1 MKTYGSKNTIGIIQ
15 GVPVTGLAPGDDVW
29 TFKLAEDRVKKSVG
43 IDGAV
48 ALAVTNDETGEV
60 TLKLMQTSPTNLA
73 LLALSALQ
81 KQTTALIP
89 IALLFQDTFRQDR
102 IIGING
108 WIETT
113 PEVNR
118 GAGINIHEW
127 KFGFETLTLAFSAL

>member
-1 MKTYGSKNTIGIIQ
+1 MKTYGSKNTICIVQ
-15 GVPVTGLAPGDDVW
+15 GVPVTGLAGGDDVY

-60 TLKLMQTSPTNLA
+60 TIKLMQTSPTNLA
-73 LLALSALQ
+73 FLALSALQ
-81 KQTTALIP
+81 KATTALVP
-89 IALLFQDTFRQDR
+89 ISLLFQDTFRQDR

-108 WIETT
+108 WIEAT

-118 GAGINIHEW
+118 GSAINTHEW